1 MTRVKTKALSF
12 VSASLLAL
20 TLTAMNPQNTMK
32 ANAKEVEN
40 DIKIAGTQ
48 VESDNASDVLFGDNG
63 QYGFVDNSGTQ
74 TKTNNIMQSNITR
87 LAGNNR
93 YETAVKI
100 SQATYDKSE
109 CVVLTNGLS
118 FADALAG
125 IPLAQKLNA
134 PILLT
139 PKDTLNPDTL
149 AEIKRLDAKHII
161 ILGGEGAV
169 SKAVEKTLSETA
181 SKIERIEG
189 ASRYGTSV
197 EVAKV
202 LNDAPDTLFFVS
214 GNDYADALSVSPYAA
229 SQSAPII
236 YLPKNGNVGAETL
249 DYLAQLKTKKCV
261 KQIYTIGG
269 TGAVSDE
276 TAGQAIKALGIS
288 IDNALRLA
296 GENRYETCVAVNFM
310 FAEYAEDP
318 SICIATGADFPDAL
332 AGGVFAAKNASPLFL
347 INGKLKTPSL
357 SDEQTAYLKNKKANK
372 ITIFGGEGVVPDAYV
387 GKVAMASV

>member
-40 DIKIAGTQ
+40 NIKIAGTQ
-48 VESDNASDVLFGDNG
+48 VTSDNASDVLIGDNG
-63 QYGFVDNSGTQ
+63 QFGFVDNSGTQ

-87 LAGNNR
+87 IAGNNR

-149 AEIKRLDAKHII
+149 VEIKRLGAKHII

-249 DYLAQLKTKKCV
+249 DYLVRRSKRL
-261 KQIYTIGG
+261 
-269 TGAVSDE
+269 VS
-276 TAGQAIKALGIS
+276 I
-288 IDNALRLA
+288 
-296 GENRYETCVAVNFM
+296 
-310 FAEYAEDP
+310 
-318 SICIATGADFPDAL
+318 
-332 AGGVFAAKNASPLFL
+332 
-347 INGKLKTPSL
+347 
-357 SDEQTAYLKNKKANK
+357 
-372 ITIFGGEGVVPDAYV
+372 
-387 GKVAMASV
+387 

>member
-48 VESDNASDVLFGDNG
+48 VASDNASDVLIGDNG
-63 QYGFVDNSGTQ
+63 QYGIVDSIRTQ
-74 TKTNNIMQSNITR
+74 TQTNNIMQSNITR
-87 LAGNNR
+87 LAGDNR

-100 SQATYDKSE
+100 SQASYDKSE

-139 PKDTLNPDTL
+139 PKDSLNPATL
-149 AEIKRLDAKHII
+149 AEIKRLGAKHII

-181 SKIERIEG
+181 SKIDRIEG

-197 EVAKV
+197 EVAKA
-202 LNDAPDTLFFVS
+202 LNEAPETLFFVS

-236 YLPKNGNVGAETL
+236 YLPKKGDVNAETL
-249 DYLAQLKTKKCV
+249 KYLAQLKAKNCV
-261 KQIYTIGG
+261 KHAYTIGG
-269 TGAVSDE
+269 TGAVSDK
-276 TAGQAIKALGIS
+276 TAAQANKALGIN
-288 IDNALRLA
+288 IDNCLRLA
-296 GENRYETCVAVNFM
+296 GENRYETCAAVNFM
-310 FAEYAEDP
+310 FADYATDP

-332 AGGVFAAKNASPLFL
+332 AGGVFAAKNKSPLFL
-347 INGKLKTPSL
+347 VNGKLKTPKFNDLQLSFL
-357 SDEQTAYLKNKKANK
+357 KEKKAAAFNVFGGTGVVSDEMVKA
-372 ITIFGGEGVVPDAYV
+372 VVNNS
-387 GKVAMASV
+387 K